1 MQLLTH
7 LYGGVAVAQL
17 NSLMASETIDK
28 TTIAMDGAATLRY
41 LQIVLLPPAQ
51 IASSNS
57 LNFEV
62 RAPLR
67 VMVQYR
73 MQKVVLC
80 EAHVQ
85 LYQGYPGFI
94 SGLVI

>member
-57 LNFEV
+57 SSACHGAISN
-62 RAPLR
+62 A
-67 VMVQYR
+67 
-73 MQKVVLC
+73 K
-80 EAHVQ
+80 
-85 LYQGYPGFI
+85 GGF
-94 SGLVI
+94 V